1 VPAEAV
7 KTTLPT
13 PQLPA
18 LNTGVVALTVKVTV
32 EVIPQIFALLNLMRY
47 RYPDISTVTL
57 ESEAVLLFHW
67 LPNLIVLKYQ
77 NT

>member
-7 KTTLPT
+7 AFKTTLPT

-18 LNTGVVALTVKVTV
+18 LNTGVIVGIALTVKVTV
-32 EVIPQIFALLNLMRY
+32 EVIPQIFASLLNLMRY

-57 ESEAVLLFHW
+57 ESVSGTAVR
-67 LPNLIVLKYQ
+67 
-77 NT
+77 